1 MAYAIG
7 ITLALA
13 IAGWATLV
21 GLDRDRAFYPTVLVV
36 VASYYVL
43 FAVIGGAVF
52 PLLVET
58 GVMAG
63 FVAAASIG
71 FRRNLWLVAAAL
83 AGHGVFDAAHGFLIN
98 NPGLPVW
105 WPAFCL
111 AYDVTAAGAMIW
123 VLGHRCAATKD
134 LWQNGT

>member
-7 ITLALA
+7 IALA
-13 IAGWATLV
+13 FAIAVWATLV

-52 PLLVET
+52 PLLVECA
-58 GVMAG
+58 VMTG
-63 FVAAASIG
+63 FVTAASIG
-71 FRRNLWLVAAAL
+71 FRRNLWFVAAAL
-83 AGHGVFDAAHGFLIN
+83 AGHGVFDAAHGFLID

-111 AYDVTAAGAMIW
+111 GYDITAAGVMIW
-123 VLGHRCAATKD
+123 VLKHRVAPTND
-134 LWQNGT
+134 LWQRGT